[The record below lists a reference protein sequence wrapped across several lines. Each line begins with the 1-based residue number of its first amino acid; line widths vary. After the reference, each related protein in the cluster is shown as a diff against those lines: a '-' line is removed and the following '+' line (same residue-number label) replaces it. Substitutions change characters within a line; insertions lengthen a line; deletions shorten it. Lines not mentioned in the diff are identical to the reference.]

1 MTDKLFSQA
10 FSPEAFTDNTN
21 KIVLILQEHLKS
33 MHRADKKVL
42 ETTDWESI
50 LDRCSQMDRR
60 FTNSWDTFLREV
72 VEHSQHL
79 HHPHYIGH
87 QVAVPLPM
95 AAAVDLLSS
104 FLNNST
110 AIVEMGPMHT
120 AVEVRIIEW
129 MAKKIGY
136 GNAGGFITA
145 GGSLGNLMALLA
157 ARQIKAGYDVWN
169 EGVQE
174 PLSVLVSSEAHYCV
188 KRATQIMGLGQDGAI
203 PIVSN
208 EKFQITRKA
217 LETAYQEAL
226 KKYRKVIAVV
236 GSCCNTGPG
245 TFEDLQMIADFCE
258 EHDLWF
264 HVDGAHGAP
273 VVLSK
278 KYQHL
283 AQQIHRAD
291 SVVWDLHKMMMMPSL
306 CTGVIFRDKRNSHF
320 ALKQHA
326 PYLYS
331 EDSDEQDWHAISRRT
346 MECTKPSMGLKA
358 YFCLRHYGEEF
369 FAKYIE
375 YTFEMAQHLANL
387 IEKNPNFTLAVFP
400 QGNIVCFRF
409 VPEEFSGDL
418 DQLQRDICKNVMQ
431 SGVFYIVS
439 TTLKNKVYL
448 RTTIMNPFTKEET
461 LQDLLSH
468 IQKIA
473 L

>member
-1 MTDKLFSQA
+1 MINKLFSQA
-10 FSPEAFTDNTN
+10 FCSETFAINAD
-21 KIVLILQEHLKS
+21 KVVLMLQDHLES
-33 MHRADKKVL
+33 MLSAKKKVL

-50 LDRCSQMDRR
+50 LHRCSQMDTR
-60 FTNSWDTFLREV
+60 FTNNWDIFLREV
-72 VEHSQHL
+72 IQYSQHL

-95 AAAVDLLSS
+95 AAIIDLLSS

-110 AIVEMGPMHT
+110 AIVEMGPMHS
-120 AVEVRIIEW
+120 AIEVRIVEW

-136 GNAGGFITA
+136 SNAAGGFITA

-169 EGVQE
+169 EGIQE

-203 PIVSN
+203 PISSN
-208 EKFQITRKA
+208 NDFQITRQA
-217 LETAYQEAL
+217 LEIAYQEAL

-245 TFEDLQMIADFCE
+245 TFENLRMIADFCE

-278 KYQHL
+278 KYQYL
-283 AQQIHRAD
+283 AQEIHRAD

-306 CTGVIFRDKRNSHF
+306 CTGVIFRDKKNSHL
-320 ALKQHA
+320 ALRQQA

-331 EDSDEQDWHAISRRT
+331 ENNDEHDWHAISRRT
-346 MECTKPSMGLKA
+346 MECTKPSMALKA
-358 YFCLRHYGEEF
+358 YFCLRYYGEDF
-369 FAKYIE
+369 FEKYIDH
-375 YTFEMAQHLANL
+375 TFAMAQHLANL
-387 IEKNPNFTLAVFP
+387 IIQTPCFELAIFP

-409 VPEEFSGDL
+409 IPEGFDGNIDE
-418 DQLQRDICKNVMQ
+418 LQCKICKNVVQ

-439 TTLKNKVYL
+439 TTLKNHTYL
-448 RTTIMNPFTKEET
+448 RTTIMNPFTTEET
-461 LQDLLSH
+461 LQNLLDY
-468 IQKIA
+468 IQKC
-473 L
+473 